1 MARDYEESI
10 NRNYKRNEKKMTK
23 KVKHLSSILAPVSLG
38 ELIDKIT
45 ILEIKQIHM
54 TGIKLKNVDKEL
66 KLLKNIIQDKNLEI
80 DIDLINNLK
89 EVNKNLWEIEDNIRI
104 KESNQEF
111 DKEFIKLARSVYKE
125 NDRRASIKKEINQ
138 KYNSEL
144 VEEKSYNNYLI

>member
-1 MARDYEESI
+1 
-10 NRNYKRNEKKMTK
+10 MTK
-23 KVKHLSSILAPVSLG
+23 KVKYLSSILAPVSLG

-66 KLLKNIIQDKNLEI
+66 KLLKKILQDKNLEI

-89 EVNKNLWEIEDNIRI
+89 EVNNNLWEIEDNIRI
-104 KESNQEF
+104 KESNQKF
-111 DKEFIKLARSVYKE
+111 DKEFIQLARSVYKE
-125 NDRRASIKKEINQ
+125 NDKRASIKKEINQ

-144 VEEKSYNNYLI
+144 VEEKSYNNYLT

>member
-1 MARDYEESI
+1 
-10 NRNYKRNEKKMTK
+10 MTK
-23 KVKHLSSILAPVSLG
+23 KVKYLSSILAPVSLG

-66 KLLKNIIQDKNLEI
+66 KLLNKILQDKNLEI

-89 EVNKNLWEIEDNIRI
+89 EVNNNLWEIEDNIRI
-104 KESNQEF
+104 KESNQKF
-111 DKEFIKLARSVYKE
+111 DKEFIQLARSVYKE
-125 NDRRASIKKEINQ
+125 NDKRASIKKEINQ

-144 VEEKSYNNYLI
+144 IEEKSYNNYLI

>member
-1 MARDYEESI
+1 
-10 NRNYKRNEKKMTK
+10 MTK
-23 KVKHLSSILAPVSLG
+23 KVRYLSSILAPVSLG

-66 KLLKNIIQDKNLEI
+66 KLLKNTLQDTNLEI

-89 EVNKNLWEIEDNIRI
+89 EVNKKLWEIEDNIRI

-111 DKEFIKLARSVYKE
+111 DKEFIKLARSIYKE
-125 NDRRASIKKEINQ
+125 NDKRASIKKAINQ
-138 KYNSEL
+138 KYHSEL
-144 VEEKSYNNYLI
+144 VEEKSYNNYLT

>member
-1 MARDYEESI
+1 
-10 NRNYKRNEKKMTK
+10 MTK
-23 KVKHLSSILAPVSLG
+23 KVKDLSSILAPVSLG

-66 KLLKNIIQDKNLEI
+66 KLLRKILQDENLEI

-89 EVNKNLWEIEDNIRI
+89 EVNNNLWEIEDNIRI
-104 KESNQEF
+104 KESNQKF
-111 DKEFIKLARSVYKE
+111 DKEFIQLARSVYKE
-125 NDRRASIKKEINQ
+125 NDKRASIKKEINQ

-144 VEEKSYNNYLI
+144 VEEKSYNNYKSKL

>member
-1 MARDYEESI
+1 
-10 NRNYKRNEKKMTK
+10 MTK
-23 KVKHLSSILAPVSLG
+23 KVKDLSSILAPVSLG

-66 KLLKNIIQDKNLEI
+66 KLLKNILQDTNLEI

-89 EVNKNLWEIEDNIRI
+89 EVNKKLWEIEDNIRI
-104 KESNQEF
+104 KESNQKF
-111 DKEFIKLARSVYKE
+111 DKEFIQLARSVYKE
-125 NDRRASIKKEINQ
+125 NDKRASIKKEINQ

-144 VEEKSYNNYLI
+144 VEEKSYNNY